1 METVVKAE
9 QGRKPVK
16 RVNLSVKAK
25 SELVPEMPKM
35 SLLVFKSPRL
45 ANIFYHKLEKQFVL
59 TVIFII
65 YLIYKIT

>member
-9 QGRKPVK
+9 QGQKPVK

-45 ANIFYHKLEKQFVL
+45 AD
-59 TVIFII
+59 IFII
-65 YLIYKIT
+65 SWRNSLY